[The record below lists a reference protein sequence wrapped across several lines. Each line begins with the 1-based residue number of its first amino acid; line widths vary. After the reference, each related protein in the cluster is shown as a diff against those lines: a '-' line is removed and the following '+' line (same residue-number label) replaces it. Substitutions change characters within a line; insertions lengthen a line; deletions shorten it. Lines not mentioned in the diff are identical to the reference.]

1 VEVGH
6 TGIETPNWWQTPR
19 RFAVPG
25 KLVKPGK
32 NVIAVR
38 LFDRFNDGGF
48 AGNGG
53 LPMSLTPKQGGP
65 VLPGGYHPDYRTD
78 FIMGDNPYRYYRW

>member
-6 TGIETPNWWQTPR
+6 TDENTAAWWLALR
-19 RFAVPG
+19 NYKVPG
-25 KLVKPGK
+25 KLVMAGR

-48 AGNGG
+48 VGNKG
-53 LPMSLTPKQGGP
+53 LRMSLGPKPQGAGS
-65 VLPGGYHPDYRTD
+65 PGYYCSDYRTE
-78 FIMGDNPYRYYRW
+78 FPMGDNPYRYYRW